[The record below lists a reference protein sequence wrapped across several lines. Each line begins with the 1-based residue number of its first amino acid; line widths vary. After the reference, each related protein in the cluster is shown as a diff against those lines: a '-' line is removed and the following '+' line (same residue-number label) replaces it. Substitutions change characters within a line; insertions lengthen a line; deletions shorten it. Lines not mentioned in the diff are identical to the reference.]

1 MNLETLLIHPWN
13 LFSLKVSGKYAS
25 SEGQLQSM
33 SERLAR
39 KEKELEVVENQV
51 EEQRKL
57 CDGYKASA
65 EKQEILIEKLRAE
78 KTTSEES
85 LLAVKLEMAK
95 KEVTYKAGKE
105 KVSEMQSRLYQTE
118 DKFSSKTNELK
129 KVGIIIQL
137 IFTWLKYNF
146 HEQYLNYIRTQIIT
160 PGWFCCYLPR
170 SSGVYVCYFIF
181 IKLYLTVKGI

>member
-1 MNLETLLIHPWN
+1 
-13 LFSLKVSGKYAS
+13 
-25 SEGQLQSM
+25 M

-65 EKQEILIEKLRAE
+65 EKQEVLIEKLRAE
-78 KTTSEES
+78 KTSAEES
-85 LLAVKLEMAK
+85 LLAIKLEMAK

-105 KVSEMQSRLYQTE
+105 KVTEMQSRLYQTE

-129 KVGIIIQL
+129 KVVFIQL
-137 IFTWLKYNF
+137 ISTSLKYHF
-146 HEQYLNYIRTQIIT
+146 YEPYIKSLYQVSCQGYLAMLLILESI
-160 PGWFCCYLPR
+160 
-170 SSGVYVCYFIF
+170 
-181 IKLYLTVKGI
+181 

>member
-1 MNLETLLIHPWN
+1 MKLETLLIRPWN
-13 LFSLKVSGKYAS
+13 LFSIKVSGKYAS

-78 KTTSEES
+78 KTSTEES
-85 LLAVKLEMAK
+85 LLATKLEMAK

-105 KVSEMQSRLYQTE
+105 KVSEMQSRLYETE

-137 IFTWLKYNF
+137 ISTWLKYHF
-146 HEQYLNYIRTQIIT
+146 HEQYINYYRTRIII
-160 PGWFCCYLPR
+160 PG
-170 SSGVYVCYFIF
+170 
-181 IKLYLTVKGI
+181 